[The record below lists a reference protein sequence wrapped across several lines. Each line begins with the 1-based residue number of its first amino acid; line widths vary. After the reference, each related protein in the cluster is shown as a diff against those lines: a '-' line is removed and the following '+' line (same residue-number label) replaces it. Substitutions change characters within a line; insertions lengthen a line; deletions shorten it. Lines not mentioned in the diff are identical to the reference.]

1 MKVLGGGTFNV
12 HYDKE
17 AEGDYSDHCIELLP
31 AVISQC
37 NKTIPDLTYNIT
49 QAILLVIWDMI
60 KSGRE
65 EEEIR
70 ICLSMK

>member
-1 MKVLGGGTFNV
+1 MKVLGGTFKV

-17 AEGDYSDHCIELLP
+17 AEGDYSDHCIELP

-49 QAILLVIWDMI
+49 QAIPLVILDMI

>member
-1 MKVLGGGTFNV
+1 MKVLGGTFNI
-12 HYDKE
+12 HYNKE
-17 AEGDYSDHCIELLP
+17 AEGDYSDHCIELP
-31 AVISQC
+31 AVISQY

-49 QAILLVIWDMI
+49 QAIPLVILDMI

>member
-1 MKVLGGGTFNV
+1 MKVLGGTFNV

-17 AEGDYSDHCIELLP
+17 AEGDYSDHCIELP

-37 NKTIPDLTYNIT
+37 NKTLPDLTYNIT
-49 QAILLVIWDMI
+49 QAIPLVILDMI

-70 ICLSMK
+70 ICLSVK